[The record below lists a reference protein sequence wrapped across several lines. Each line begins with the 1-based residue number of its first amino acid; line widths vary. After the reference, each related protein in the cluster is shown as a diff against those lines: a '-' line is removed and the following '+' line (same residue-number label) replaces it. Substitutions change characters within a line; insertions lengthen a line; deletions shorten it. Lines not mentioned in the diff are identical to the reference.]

1 MTNTRE
7 TRESLVKHEEGLI
20 RPGQTFAWNQVPLLV
35 PSAPPSDLD
44 NCKMIDIDYFI
55 QVA

>member
-7 TRESLVKHEEGLI
+7 TREVLAKHEEGLV

-35 PSAPPSDLD
+35 PSAPPSNLD